1 MKFKVKISALEH
13 GRVVRFNHTFET
25 PEFAEKELS
34 FLNNPYTVSIFD
46 QQNDWLDANYHLVV
60 EICEQRYLYPII
72 GYTPIIAKQSV
83 SKKSQVIDLFG
94 EVSAG
99 MSVEHKALVL
109 GTLHDMWTT
118 IKRFAPEKI
127 LEIVFESVNT
137 TSKVSTA
144 ILKDVLKKLKCDEY
158 KSLQY

>member
-1 MKFKVKISALEH
+1 M
-13 GRVVRFNHTFET
+13 VVFCET
-25 PEFAEKELS
+25 PRRPNTNPSFIRPARVGSLNHSAFAGW
-34 FLNNPYTVSIFD
+34 
-46 QQNDWLDANYHLVV
+46 QNDWLDANYHLVV

-99 MSVEHKALVL
+99 MSVEYKALVL
-109 GTLHDMWTT
+109 GTLHDMWPT
-118 IKRFAPEKI
+118 IKRFTPEKI

-144 ILKDVLKKLKCDEY
+144 ILKDVLKKLKGDEY